1 MGWLFQHGASRAD
14 IIHRVTRPQENE
26 EARWTTLAHCLKGN
40 VLWAVYE
47 VFRKKTNETER
58 FIGCIL
64 IAGGKREAG
73 YKDMCESMHPYFY
86 SCPLAYLDMAP
97 EANAEWRQL
106 VCQHHARLSRT
117 VAIGDVWSLPGCS
130 IPQITITSVR
140 PLRGTFDGTRYRV
153 KRKQLGERL
162 SQAVPSPKSKAR
174 QRGALPSSSA
184 TTGG

>member
-1 MGWLFQHGASRAD
+1 MGWLFQHGATRAD
-14 IIHRVTRPQENE
+14 IIQRVTRDQDNE

-47 VFRKKTNETER
+47 VFRKKTSETER

-64 IAGGKREAG
+64 IAGGGGSAG

-86 SCPLAYLDMAP
+86 SCPLSYLDMVP
-97 EANAEWRQL
+97 EANAEWRQF
-106 VCQHHARLSRT
+106 VRSHHARLSRT
-117 VAIGDVWSLPGCS
+117 VAIGDVWSLPECS

-140 PLRGTFDGTRYRV
+140 PLRGTYGGMRYRL
-153 KRKQLGERL
+153 KRQQLGERL
-162 SQAVPSPKSKAR
+162 SQTVKPPKAKSHRRSAQTSSP
-174 QRGALPSSSA
+174 A